1 MKKNLG
7 VCLVSVG
14 ICLFL
19 TACGSEAKQAEVDYT
34 VEEAE
39 NALNNGESI
48 NGQVVDVTVDQFV
61 PNSTF
66 GYNIQS
72 GAHMNFVS
80 NKNPNVAEGDTVT
93 IHVKEV
99 ENVLGSYII
108 TYDENQLTQ
117 KESKK

>member
-1 MKKNLG
+1 MKKILG

-48 NGQVVDVTVDQFV
+48 NGQVV
-61 PNSTF
+61 
-66 GYNIQS
+66 
-72 GAHMNFVS
+72 
-80 NKNPNVAEGDTVT
+80 
-93 IHVKEV
+93 
-99 ENVLGSYII
+99 
-108 TYDENQLTQ
+108 
-117 KESKK
+117 

>member
-1 MKKNLG
+1 
-7 VCLVSVG
+7 
-14 ICLFL
+14 
-19 TACGSEAKQAEVDYT
+19 
-34 VEEAE
+34 
-39 NALNNGESI
+39 
-48 NGQVVDVTVDQFV
+48 
-61 PNSTF
+61 
-66 GYNIQS
+66 
-72 GAHMNFVS
+72 MNFVS

>member
-1 MKKNLG
+1 MKKILG
-7 VCLVSVG
+7 VCLVSIV

-19 TACGSEAKQAEVDYT
+19 TGCGSETKQANADYT
-34 VEEAE
+34 VDEAE

-48 NGQVVDVTVDQFV
+48 NGQVVEVTVDQFV

-80 NKNPNVAEGDTVT
+80 NKNPNVAEGDTVM

-108 TYDENQLTQ
+108 TYDENQITQ
-117 KESKK
+117 K

>member
-1 MKKNLG
+1 MKKIFG
-7 VCLVSVG
+7 VCLVSIV

-19 TACGSEAKQAEVDYT
+19 TACGSETKQANADYT
-34 VEEAE
+34 VDEAE

-48 NGQVVDVTVDQFV
+48 NGQVVEVTVDQFV

-80 NKNPNVAEGDTVT
+80 NKNPNVAEGDTVM

-108 TYDENQLTQ
+108 TYDENQITQ
-117 KESKK
+117 K